1 MQTVRTT
8 VDELDKMANDPER
21 AKFLAEIGNVDQIV
35 QPPSGSTFHSQE
47 ADWSAITS
55 LKDQIAPAGD
65 GGDYAGANRMLGEL
79 KDKVDAFKAKH
90 DELEQQK
97 QAYADALAQVQPRLQ
112 AASVSEPQYA
122 KLQPMLDELTGAKG
136 RAESAEQAE
145 DFAQALTLVQDL
157 ATKLDA
163 FEAAKA
169 EIDKQK
175 QEYETALA
183 ALKPRLDAASVSD
196 PQYAKLQPQKDEL
209 AKAQTDME
217 GAAQGGD
224 YQQANTVLQDVSS
237 KLDALEQAKA
247 EIDKQKQEYE
257 TALAALKPRLDAAS
271 VSDPQYAKLQ
281 PQKDELA
288 KAQTDMEGA
297 AQGGDYQQ
305 ANTVLQDVSSKLDAL
320 EQAKAEID
328 KQKQEYETAL
338 AALKPRLD
346 AASVSDPQYAKLQPQ
361 KDELA
366 KAQTDMESAAQG
378 GDYQQANTV
387 LQDVSSKLDALEQAK
402 AEIDKQKQEY
412 ETALAA
418 LKPRLDAASVSDP
431 QYAKLQP
438 QKDELAKAQTD
449 MEGAAQGG
457 DYQQANTVL
466 QDVSSKLDALEQ
478 AKAEIDK
485 QKQEYET
492 ALAALKPRLDA
503 ASVSDPQYAKLQAQK
518 DELAKAQTDMEGAA
532 QGGDY
537 QQANTVLQDV
547 SSKLDALEQAKA
559 EIDKQKQ
566 EYETALAALKPRLD
580 AASVS
585 DPQYAKLQ
593 PQKDELAKAQTDM
606 EGAAQGGDYQQA
618 NTVLQDVSSKL
629 DALEQAKAEI
639 DKQKQEYETA
649 LAALKPR
656 LDAASVSDPQYAKL
670 QPQKD
675 ELAKAQT
682 DMEAAAQGGD
692 YDRAR
697 QLVQDLTAKLD
708 ALDEARKEIDGK
720 KQEFDDALAALRPKL
735 DVAEKPAP
743 TPAIEAT
750 RAEIVKS
757 KADIDA
763 AAATPD
769 YEAALKAVHGLEPN
783 LDAYAEALKTFE
795 SKKKEYDTALAEL
808 QPRLGKALAVK
819 DDKLKAKQEALA
831 TGQKTME
838 SAALVGNYEEALK
851 VSTGLATQLD
861 AFEKEAGDSG
871 GLDVSLGGEVTL
883 KEITLGKAPLGKVAE
898 AAAKVG
904 GSVKF
909 GPAADADTK
918 GVKKDDVELPVLQK
932 AQDVIS
938 KGKWEIGGGPKYNAA
953 DKQLTLAV
961 NITFSCEWGPVKGE
975 FAPVEISLV
984 GVDPK
989 KGISGP
995 KASVIN
1001 LALSYK
1007 HDSMKVAVK
1016 GVTIEFSFAGSFQ
1029 VEISPD
1035 YAAIAEWVL
1044 EKAAIET
1051 AEGVIA
1057 VDGAALAAGAAA
1069 IALPAAAAVAIGFG
1083 MYQEA
1088 RNMRATSEAIQTA
1101 LPARKRAAQAATSYG
1116 KVLTGS
1122 SGGGDEGTQH
1132 AEAQIAQIMKQTN
1145 ATREQ
1150 VIEAIKKAQGGSG
1163 AIRARELQR
1172 LKDQM
1177 YAEACRVFDEGHKA
1191 DFGIIERQGPD
1202 WGYRGSFRKTLRIL
1216 LYADD

>member
-1 MQTVRTT
+1 
-8 VDELDKMANDPER
+8 
-21 AKFLAEIGNVDQIV
+21 
-35 QPPSGSTFHSQE
+35 
-47 ADWSAITS
+47 
-55 LKDQIAPAGD
+55 
-65 GGDYAGANRMLGEL
+65 
-79 KDKVDAFKAKH
+79 
-90 DELEQQK
+90 
-97 QAYADALAQVQPRLQ
+97 
-112 AASVSEPQYA
+112 
-122 KLQPMLDELTGAKG
+122 
-136 RAESAEQAE
+136 
-145 DFAQALTLVQDL
+145 
-157 ATKLDA
+157 
-163 FEAAKA
+163 
-169 EIDKQK
+169 
-175 QEYETALA
+175 
-183 ALKPRLDAASVSD
+183 
-196 PQYAKLQPQKDEL
+196 
-209 AKAQTDME
+209 
-217 GAAQGGD
+217 
-224 YQQANTVLQDVSS
+224 VLQDVSS

-247 EIDKQKQEYE
+247 EIDKARSRMYE
-257 TALAALKPRLDAAS
+257 TALAELKPRLDAVA

-281 PQKDELA
+281 PQKEELA
-288 KAQTDMEGA
+288 KAQA
-297 AQGGDYQQ
+297 
-305 ANTVLQDVSSKLDAL
+305 
-320 EQAKAEID
+320 
-328 KQKQEYETAL
+328 
-338 AALKPRLD
+338 
-346 AASVSDPQYAKLQPQ
+346 
-361 KDELA
+361 
-366 KAQTDMESAAQG
+366 
-378 GDYQQANTV
+378 
-387 LQDVSSKLDALEQAK
+387 
-402 AEIDKQKQEY
+402 
-412 ETALAA
+412 
-418 LKPRLDAASVSDP
+418 
-431 QYAKLQP
+431 
-438 QKDELAKAQTD
+438 
-449 MEGAAQGG
+449 
-457 DYQQANTVL
+457 
-466 QDVSSKLDALEQ
+466 
-478 AKAEIDK
+478 
-485 QKQEYET
+485 
-492 ALAALKPRLDA
+492 
-503 ASVSDPQYAKLQAQK
+503 
-518 DELAKAQTDMEGAA
+518 
-532 QGGDY
+532 
-537 QQANTVLQDV
+537 
-547 SSKLDALEQAKA
+547 
-559 EIDKQKQ
+559 
-566 EYETALAALKPRLD
+566 
-580 AASVS
+580 
-585 DPQYAKLQ
+585 
-593 PQKDELAKAQTDM
+593 
-606 EGAAQGGDYQQA
+606 
-618 NTVLQDVSSKL
+618 
-629 DALEQAKAEI
+629 
-639 DKQKQEYETA
+639 
-649 LAALKPR
+649 
-656 LDAASVSDPQYAKL
+656 
-670 QPQKD
+670 
-675 ELAKAQT
+675 

-697 QLVQDLTAKLD
+697 QLAQDLTAKLD
-708 ALDEARKEIDGK
+708 A
-720 KQEFDDALAALRPKL
+720 F
-735 DVAEKPAP
+735 EKPAKRSTARSRSSTMRWRRCDPSSTWPRSRHRRRRSRRSGPRSSRARP
-743 TPAIEAT
+743 TLTPPQPL
-750 RAEIVKS
+750 
-757 KADIDA
+757 
-763 AAATPD
+763 PD

-783 LDAYAEALKTFE
+783 LDAYAEALKTLE

-851 VSTGLATQLD
+851 VSTDLATQLD